1 MIERAT
7 STTDIP
13 TVSEQPLVASNISP
27 PDTGKPEL
35 DCSKDF
41 GLPSD
46 TQRKSPKGNAVTLAV
61 ISEEDRIEDFLGAS
75 PPHSTS
81 TLLKKQPSLRC
92 MESNPANPS
101 TEAKQNIAQ
110 ISCRKESERKL
121 AADFAIQTPDQ
132 EVMYRISR
140 NKLKEIVLCSN
151 ELQLV
156 EEMLVGIEALDAT
169 IIAKF
174 IRVLKE
180 EHRTTS

>member
-1 MIERAT
+1 
-7 STTDIP
+7 
-13 TVSEQPLVASNISP
+13 
-27 PDTGKPEL
+27 
-35 DCSKDF
+35 
-41 GLPSD
+41 
-46 TQRKSPKGNAVTLAV
+46 
-61 ISEEDRIEDFLGAS
+61 
-75 PPHSTS
+75 
-81 TLLKKQPSLRC
+81 